1 MFVFSFLEST
11 VLNRRKHRRRR
22 SLQMQGVFLRWRDE
36 SGIQSADARLV
47 DISMG
52 GCCVLTAHALSAGA
66 VLVTKINLGESRR
79 AKFPPVVMIGRVVAA
94 RPHEGEFQ
102 CSIEFSPNQEDKQRP
117 LHEAI
122 FSDAYTEVGRDA
134 DLISTRAFWGVEQWA
149 AYLTAQPLPVLPYSQ
164 HLLAALDDEESD
176 NDLSMADIAGIAV
189 NDPFLVLMLLRK
201 AETQKS
207 ARLNQHVSTV
217 LGAVMYLGITAV
229 KSSILESPVADDANE
244 GLMASSE
251 KAILA
256 GRLARAWAACRYDVN
271 VEEVV
276 LAALL
281 ANIGEQMLWH
291 FAPEVPQGVLD
302 AMQVRGITS
311 FEAAQLATCGFK
323 FSDLTLRC
331 VSAWQLPTPLMR
343 GAGSLRAAIPRL
355 AVNIAGYIRENDHS
369 DALTNELNALAACIP
384 SVSKETL
391 IRMMNEVAGIDFSQP
406 TFENSATLHHP

>member
-1 MFVFSFLEST
+1 M
-11 VLNRRKHRRRR
+11 LNRRKHRRRR
-22 SLQMQGVFLRWRDE
+22 ALQMQDVFLRWRDE
-36 SGIQSADARLV
+36 SGIQSSDGSLV

-52 GCCVLTAHALSAGA
+52 GCCVLISRALSAGT
-66 VLVTKINLGESRR
+66 VLVTKISLGESKR
-79 AKFPPVVMIGRVVAA
+79 AQFAPLVLIGRIVAA

-102 CSIEFSPNQEDKQRP
+102 CSIEFSPGQEDKHRP

-122 FSDAYTEVGRDA
+122 FSDAYLEVGRDA

-149 AYLTAQPLPVLPYSQ
+149 AYLTAQPMPVLPYSQ
-164 HLLAALDDEESD
+164 HLLAALDDEESGD
-176 NDLSMADIAGIAV
+176 DLSLAEIAGIAV

-207 ARLNQHVSTV
+207 ARLTQRVSTV
-217 LGAVMYLGITAV
+217 LGAVMYLGISAV
-229 KSSILESPVADDANE
+229 KSSILESPVADDSNT

-256 GRLARAWAACRYDVN
+256 GRLARVWAACRYDVN

-281 ANIGEQMLWH
+281 ANMGEQLLWH

-302 AMQVRGITS
+302 AMRIRGIGS

-331 VSAWQLPTPLMR
+331 ATTWQLPTALMR

-355 AVNIAGYIRENDHS
+355 AVNIAGHIRENDS
-369 DALTNELNALAACIP
+369 PQALAGELESLAACIP
-384 SVSKETL
+384 TADKATL
-391 IRMMNEVAGIDFSQP
+391 IRLMNEVAGIDFPLPKIQ
-406 TFENSATLHHP
+406 NSSAG